1 MSLDSLREKL
11 TEQFA
16 TLPERLGGHIELTMT
31 ALAIGIVIS
40 IPLGIFVAKRP
51 KLESIVLGIAS
62 VIQTIPSLALLALMV
77 FLFSSIGWVPACVAL
92 ILYSVLPMLRSTVTG
107 IQGVDEAYIEAA
119 RGIGMDQRQMLW
131 QVEFPLALPSIVAG
145 LRTATVWVVG
155 AATLAQPVG
164 ATSLGNYIFVGLQT
178 MNFGAMVFGCVL
190 SATLA
195 MVLDTLL
202 RRLETAVGNRN
213 HSSARKIALTFGLI
227 ALSPLLMNLISTS
240 TSPFAATAA
249 TDTKTSSSVEPFVI
263 GSKAFTEQ
271 YILLK
276 AMCERLDEQGV
287 PYEARDGM
295 GSGMVFSAMVNGK
308 IDCYVDY
315 TGTVWTNYMK
325 RPESSSPAEMLV
337 DVSTFLKAEKK
348 IVCLGTLGFR
358 NDYVF
363 AMRREHA
370 GQLGIET
377 LDDLVP
383 HARELVAAGDIEF
396 FARPEWSTVQ
406 QMYGLTFK
414 QNVSMDPA
422 LMYGAVANKE
432 ADIAIAFRT
441 DARIDG
447 YDLQVIEDTRYAMP
461 PYDAVILVSPRMARN
476 RKAMNAL
483 RPMVNR
489 ISTER
494 MRRVNGLVDVEG
506 QSPSNAAKQL
516 FD

>member
-1 MSLDSLREKL
+1 MSLNSLRDKL
-11 TEQFA
+11 AEQFA

-62 VIQTIPSLALLALMV
+62 VVQTIPSLALLALMV

-131 QVEFPLALPSIVAG
+131 QVELPLALPSIVAG

-195 MVLDTLL
+195 MVLDMLL
-202 RRLETAVGNRN
+202 RRLETAISNRN

-240 TSPFAATAA
+240 ASPFVATAA
-249 TDTKTSSSVEPFVI
+249 TDTKTPSSVEPFVI

-276 AMCERLDEQGV
+276 AMCEKLDEQGV

-325 RPESSSPAEMLV
+325 RSESSSPAEMLV

-363 AMRREHA
+363 AMRRNHA
-370 GQLGIET
+370 EQLGIET

-414 QNVSMDPA
+414 QKVSMDPA

-476 RKAMNAL
+476 RNAMNAL

-494 MRRVNGLVDVEG
+494 MRKVNGLVDVDG
-506 QSPSNAAKQL
+506 QSPSNAAKRL